1 MEVALPLQI
10 ASGILIAALVMFM
23 ARSALVWWGKG
34 DATMALFL
42 LVPAS
47 LIGGIL
53 IFAGLGLVAW

>member
-23 ARSALVWWGKG
+23 ARSALVWWSKG
-34 DATMALFL
+34 DAGMALML

-47 LIGGIL
+47 LIGGSL